1 MSLDLDLKLD
11 FVKVRLAGD
20 HGIGKT
26 SLMTRFLDDSFQPT
40 QVTIDQEVKFKT
52 CTALGETFKVQLI
65 DTAGQERFRTVTSSY
80 YRGANGVLLTFDI
93 TSKESF
99 DDLQEW
105 LAEVERYTVGGVVK
119 VVVGTKS
126 DLVDQR
132 AVSTEEAKA
141 YAEKLGASYVETSAK
156 EGKGVQEAFDLLL
169 TQIVEKVPEAGRGT
183 AGAVGKG
190 KTAKSSSSSRKGVVD
205 LNDDGEKKK
214 KKKGCTLF

>member
-156 EGKGVQEAFDLLL
+156 EGKGVQEPHYTEND
-169 TQIVEKVPEAGRGT
+169 V
-183 AGAVGKG
+183 KG
-190 KTAKSSSSSRKGVVD
+190 Q
-205 LNDDGEKKK
+205 
-214 KKKGCTLF
+214 